1 MGYMAALDMA
11 AHADL
16 DQAVAWHLQGNHYPP
31 VPQSMVA
38 PCLEAISL
46 ASGGEWDEHIDLPEG
61 IAWCDQSSAPVW
73 AIVEAH
79 HLEPFL
85 DVEED

>member
-38 PCLEAISL
+38 PCLEAIRL
-46 ASGGEWDEHIDLPEG
+46 GNEGEWRAMVDPPDPVT
-61 IAWCDQSSAPVW
+61 WQDQSSAPVW